1 MPLTPP
7 TFQWGNAGAQAIGL
21 IQDLNLNPIPSRPKR
36 ASESNIEDIQKYS
49 KRPNNHS
56 AISRI
61 PKAENP
67 THKRKRMTVY
77 ITKINNKF
85 LDNKKNLLDQLAS
98 EFKIKKEDI
107 ITIKYTRAGNCMIEF
122 ENEDSFNL
130 ISNKTASFCA
140 DNGKVTPLNT
150 SDLNNYIII
159 KGTTKENM
167 NQVENITNLLSNHG
181 ILSYENLAKPPTSE
195 NPMDHNGSPQPQL
208 KLVKA
213 LCTNSEAASKLIKN
227 GIVLDFE
234 IFARQRFHP
243 IKQVDSML

>member
-130 ISNKTASFCA
+130 ISN
-140 DNGKVTPLNT
+140 N
-150 SDLNNYIII
+150 
-159 KGTTKENM
+159 
-167 NQVENITNLLSNHG
+167 
-181 ILSYENLAKPPTSE
+181 
-195 NPMDHNGSPQPQL
+195 
-208 KLVKA
+208 
-213 LCTNSEAASKLIKN
+213 
-227 GIVLDFE
+227 
-234 IFARQRFHP
+234 
-243 IKQVDSML
+243 